1 MKKAKKLF
9 TFLTALAMALMLPA
23 QVMAAVDLNAKYEVD
38 TNKIQGWP
46 QAADIASDTGI
57 LMDADTGTVLF
68 DKGGDQQRYPA
79 SITKIMT
86 LLVAVENS
94 SMDEQVTFTETG
106 VRNVTADSSNIN
118 SKVGEVMTMQDCLHA
133 LMIISAN
140 DAAAQIAEH
149 VGGTEQNFIDM
160 MNQRAAEIGCTN
172 THFTN
177 SSGLPDENHYSSAK
191 DMALIFREGLKNE
204 AFRSVIGDAD
214 YTIQPTNMTSDKR
227 VMHTHH
233 PMFAPESDIYY
244 QGCIGGKTGFTNLA
258 AHTLITAVEQNGTT
272 YIAVVMHGVEL
283 STCCLDSKALFDYGF
298 QNFTKTAVDG
308 GSVILPNGMDVNSLT
323 KKSESNNGKIDT
335 VYYVGDHQV
344 GTSTV
349 DEAAA
354 TPTPETADS
363 ESADQNG
370 QTADSGTAD
379 TASEQDGKADN
390 SSTSE
395 TSSSESE
402 VSQNSKNTQDT
413 KSTTAGEASETNGLP
428 ALRKILLM
436 IMAAMVL
443 VLIALL
449 AALRRKERKYRK

>member
-1 MKKAKKLF
+1 MKKVKKLF
-9 TFLTALAMALMLPA
+9 AFLTTLSMVLMMSA
-23 QVMAAVDLNAKYEVD
+23 HVMAAVDLNAKYEVD

-106 VRNVTADSSNIN
+106 VRNVAADSSNIN

-149 VGGTEQNFIDM
+149 VGGTEQNFIDK

-191 DMALIFREGLKNE
+191 DMALIFREGLKNKD
-204 AFRSVIGDAD
+204 FRSVIGDAD

-244 QGCIGGKTGFTNLA
+244 PGCIGGKTGFTNLA
-258 AHTLITAVEQNGTT
+258 AHTLVTAVEQNGTT

-298 QNFTKTAVDG
+298 GNFTKTAVDG
-308 GSVILPNGMDVNSLT
+308 GSVILPKGMDVNALT
-323 KKSESNNGKIDT
+323 TKSESSNGKIET
-335 VYYVGDHQV
+335 VYYAGDHQV

-349 DEAAA
+349 DEMAATA
-354 TPTPETADS
+354 TPTPETAAS
-363 ESADQNG
+363 ETTGDTLDQSGESDNADI
-370 QTADSGTAD
+370 SGT
-379 TASEQDGKADN
+379 
-390 SSTSE
+390 SS
-395 TSSSESE
+395 SE
-402 VSQNSKNTQDT
+402 VSQNSKSTLDTQ
-413 KSTTAGEASETNGLP
+413 STTTGKVSETKGVP

-443 VLIALL
+443 ILIALL
-449 AALRRKERKYRK
+449 AALGRKERKHRR

>member
-1 MKKAKKLF
+1 MKKVKKLF
-9 TFLTALAMALMLPA
+9 AFLTILSMVLMMSA
-23 QVMAAVDLNAKYEVD
+23 HVMAAVDLNAKYEVD

-106 VRNVTADSSNIN
+106 VRNVAADSSNIN

-160 MNQRAAEIGCTN
+160 LNQRAAEIGCTN

-191 DMALIFREGLKNE
+191 DMALIFREGLKNKD
-204 AFRSVIGDAD
+204 FRSVLGDAD

-244 QGCIGGKTGFTNLA
+244 PGCIGGKTGFTNLA
-258 AHTLITAVEQNGTT
+258 AHTLVTAVEQNGTT
-272 YIAVVMHGVEL
+272 YIVVVMHGVEL

-298 QNFTKTAVDG
+298 GNFTKTAVDG
-308 GSVILPNGMDVNSLT
+308 GSVILPKGMDVNALT
-323 KKSESNNGKIDT
+323 TKSESSNGKIET
-335 VYYVGDHQV
+335 VYYAGDHQV

-349 DEAAA
+349 DEMAATA
-354 TPTPETADS
+354 TPTPETAAS
-363 ESADQNG
+363 ETTGDTLDQSGESDNNEI
-370 QTADSGTAD
+370 SGT
-379 TASEQDGKADN
+379 
-390 SSTSE
+390 SS
-395 TSSSESE
+395 SE
-402 VSQNSKNTQDT
+402 VSQNSKSTRDTQ
-413 KSTTAGEASETNGLP
+413 STTTGKVSETKGVP

-443 VLIALL
+443 ILIALL
-449 AALRRKERKYRK
+449 AALGRKERKHRKHRR

>member
-1 MKKAKKLF
+1 MKKVKKLF
-9 TFLTALAMALMLPA
+9 AFLTILSMVLMMSA
-23 QVMAAVDLNAKYEVD
+23 HVMAAVDLNAKYEVD

-106 VRNVTADSSNIN
+106 VRNVAADSSNIN

-191 DMALIFREGLKNE
+191 DMALIFREGLKNKD
-204 AFRSVIGDAD
+204 FRSVIGDAD

-244 QGCIGGKTGFTNLA
+244 PGCIGGKTGFTNLA
-258 AHTLITAVEQNGTT
+258 AHTLVTAVEQNGTT

-298 QNFTKTAVDG
+298 GNFTKTAVDG
-308 GSVILPNGMDVNSLT
+308 GSVILPKGMDVNALT
-323 KKSESNNGKIDT
+323 TKSESSNGKIET
-335 VYYVGDHQV
+335 VYYAGDHQV

-349 DEAAA
+349 DEMAATA
-354 TPTPETADS
+354 TPTPETAAS
-363 ESADQNG
+363 ETTGDTLDQSGESDNADI
-370 QTADSGTAD
+370 SGT
-379 TASEQDGKADN
+379 
-390 SSTSE
+390 SS
-395 TSSSESE
+395 SE
-402 VSQNSKNTQDT
+402 VSQNSKSTLDTQ
-413 KSTTAGEASETNGLP
+413 STTTGKVSETKGVP

-443 VLIALL
+443 ILIALL
-449 AALRRKERKYRK
+449 AALGRKERKHRR

>member
-1 MKKAKKLF
+1 MKKVKKLF
-9 TFLTALAMALMLPA
+9 AFLITLSMVLMMPA
-23 QVMAAVDLNAKYEVD
+23 HVMAAVDLNAKYEVD

-106 VRNVTADSSNIN
+106 VRNVAADSSNIN
-118 SKVGEVMTMQDCLHA
+118 SKIGEVMTMQDCLHA

-191 DMALIFREGLKNE
+191 DMALIFREGLKNKD
-204 AFRSVIGDAD
+204 FRSVIGDAD

-244 QGCIGGKTGFTNLA
+244 PGCIGGKTGFTNLA
-258 AHTLITAVEQNGTT
+258 AHTLVTAVEQNGTT

-298 QNFTKTAVDG
+298 GNFTKTAVDG
-308 GSVILPNGMDVNSLT
+308 GSVILPKGMDVNALT
-323 KKSESNNGKIDT
+323 TKSESSNGKIET
-335 VYYVGDHQV
+335 VYYAGDHQV

-349 DEAAA
+349 DEMAATA
-354 TPTPETADS
+354 TPTPEPAASETAGDTS
-363 ESADQNG
+363 DQSGESDNADI
-370 QTADSGTAD
+370 SGT
-379 TASEQDGKADN
+379 
-390 SSTSE
+390 SS
-395 TSSSESE
+395 SE
-402 VSQNSKNTQDT
+402 VSQNSKSTLDTQ
-413 KSTTAGEASETNGLP
+413 STTTGKVSETKGVP

-443 VLIALL
+443 ILIALL
-449 AALRRKERKYRK
+449 AALGRKERKHRKHRR

>member
-9 TFLTALAMALMLPA
+9 TFLTALGLALMLPA

-94 SMDEQVTFTETG
+94 SMDDQVTFTETG

-118 SKVGEVMTMQDCLHA
+118 SKAGEVMTMRDCLHA
-133 LMIISAN
+133 LIIKSAN
-140 DAAAQIAEH
+140 DVAAQIAEH
-149 VGGTEQNFIDM
+149 VGGTEQKFIDM

-177 SSGLPDENHYSSAK
+177 SSGLPDDNHYSSAR

-204 AFRSVIGDAD
+204 AFKSVIGDAD
-214 YTIQPTNMTSDKR
+214 YTIKPTNMTSEKR

-258 AHTLITAVEQNGTT
+258 AHTLVTAVEQNDTT

-298 QNFTKTAVDG
+298 QNFTKTAVNG
-308 GSVILPNGMDVNSLT
+308 GSVILPKGMDVNSLT
-323 KKSESNNGKIDT
+323 TRSENSNGKIDT

-349 DEAAA
+349 DAAETTA
-354 TPTPETADS
+354 TPTPQAADT
-363 ESADQNG
+363 EAAGQNS
-370 QTADSGTAD
+370 QPSGT
-379 TASEQDGKADN
+379 
-390 SSTSE
+390 E
-395 TSSSESE
+395 TSGDASGETGE
-402 VSQNSKNTQDT
+402 VSQNSPDTQDT
-413 KSTTAGEASETNGLP
+413 QNTISGEVSETNGVP

-436 IMAAMVL
+436 VMAVMIL
-443 VLIALL
+443 LLIALL
-449 AALRRKERKYRK
+449 AALGRKERRHRR

>member
-1 MKKAKKLF
+1 MKKVKKLF
-9 TFLTALAMALMLPA
+9 AFLTILSMVLMMSA
-23 QVMAAVDLNAKYEVD
+23 HVMAAVDLNAKYEVD

-106 VRNVTADSSNIN
+106 VRNVAADSSNIN

-191 DMALIFREGLKNE
+191 DMALIFREGLKNKD
-204 AFRSVIGDAD
+204 FRSVLGDAD

-244 QGCIGGKTGFTNLA
+244 PGCIGGKTGFTNLA
-258 AHTLITAVEQNGTT
+258 AHTLVTAVEQNGTT

-298 QNFTKTAVDG
+298 GNFTKTAVDG
-308 GSVILPNGMDVNSLT
+308 GSVILPKGMDVNALT
-323 KKSESNNGKIDT
+323 TKSESSNGKIEI
-335 VYYVGDHQV
+335 VYYAGDHQV

-349 DEAAA
+349 DEMAATA
-354 TPTPETADS
+354 TPTPETAAS
-363 ESADQNG
+363 ETTGDTLDQSGESDNNEI
-370 QTADSGTAD
+370 SGT
-379 TASEQDGKADN
+379 
-390 SSTSE
+390 SS
-395 TSSSESE
+395 SE
-402 VSQNSKNTQDT
+402 VSQNSKSTRDTQ
-413 KSTTAGEASETNGLP
+413 STTTGKVSETKGVP

-443 VLIALL
+443 ILIALL
-449 AALRRKERKYRK
+449 AALGRKERKHRKHRR

>member
-1 MKKAKKLF
+1 MKKVKKLF
-9 TFLTALAMALMLPA
+9 AFLITLSMVLMMPA
-23 QVMAAVDLNAKYEVD
+23 HVMAAVDLNAKYEVD

-106 VRNVTADSSNIN
+106 VRNVAADSSNIN
-118 SKVGEVMTMQDCLHA
+118 SKIGEVMTMQDCLHA

-172 THFTN
+172 THFAN

-191 DMALIFREGLKNE
+191 DMALIFREGLKNKD
-204 AFRSVIGDAD
+204 FRSVIGDAD

-244 QGCIGGKTGFTNLA
+244 PGCIGGKTGFTNLA
-258 AHTLITAVEQNGTT
+258 AHTLVTAVEQNGTT

-298 QNFTKTAVDG
+298 GNFTKTAVDG
-308 GSVILPNGMDVNSLT
+308 GSVILPKGMDVNALT
-323 KKSESNNGKIDT
+323 TKSESSNGKIET
-335 VYYVGDHQV
+335 VYYAGDHQV

-349 DEAAA
+349 DETAATA
-354 TPTPETADS
+354 TPTPEPAASETAGDTS
-363 ESADQNG
+363 DQSGESDNADI
-370 QTADSGTAD
+370 SGT
-379 TASEQDGKADN
+379 
-390 SSTSE
+390 SS
-395 TSSSESE
+395 SE
-402 VSQNSKNTQDT
+402 VSQNSKSTLDTQ
-413 KSTTAGEASETNGLP
+413 STTTGKVSETKGVP

-443 VLIALL
+443 ILIALL
-449 AALRRKERKYRK
+449 AALGRKERKHRKHRR

>member
-1 MKKAKKLF
+1 MKKVKKLF
-9 TFLTALAMALMLPA
+9 AFLTTLSMVLMMSA
-23 QVMAAVDLNAKYEVD
+23 HVMAAVDLNAKYEVD

-106 VRNVTADSSNIN
+106 VRNVAADSSNIN

-191 DMALIFREGLKNE
+191 DMALIFREGLKNKD
-204 AFRSVIGDAD
+204 FRSVIGDAD

-244 QGCIGGKTGFTNLA
+244 PGCIGGKTGFTNLA
-258 AHTLITAVEQNGTT
+258 AHTLVTAVEQNGTT

-298 QNFTKTAVDG
+298 GNFTKTAVDG
-308 GSVILPNGMDVNSLT
+308 GSVILPKGMDVNALT
-323 KKSESNNGKIDT
+323 TKSESSNGKIET
-335 VYYVGDHQV
+335 VYYAGNHQV

-349 DEAAA
+349 DEMAATA
-354 TPTPETADS
+354 TPTPETA
-363 ESADQNG
+363 
-370 QTADSGTAD
+370 
-379 TASEQDGKADN
+379 ASETTGDTLDQSGESDNADI
-390 SSTSE
+390 SR
-395 TSSSESE
+395 TSSSE
-402 VSQNSKNTQDT
+402 VSQNSKSTLDTQ
-413 KSTTAGEASETNGLP
+413 STTTGKVSETKGVP

-443 VLIALL
+443 ILIALL
-449 AALRRKERKYRK
+449 AALGRKERKHRKHRR

>member
-1 MKKAKKLF
+1 MKKVKKLF
-9 TFLTALAMALMLPA
+9 AFLITLSMVLMMPA
-23 QVMAAVDLNAKYEVD
+23 HVMAAVDLNAKYEVD

-46 QAADIASDTGI
+46 QSADIASDTGI

-106 VRNVTADSSNIN
+106 VRNVAADSSNIN

-191 DMALIFREGLKNE
+191 DMALIFREGLKNKD
-204 AFRSVIGDAD
+204 FRSVIGDAD

-244 QGCIGGKTGFTNLA
+244 PGCIGGKTGFTNLA
-258 AHTLITAVEQNGTT
+258 AHTLVTAVEQNGTT

-298 QNFTKTAVDG
+298 GNFTKTAVDG
-308 GSVILPNGMDVNSLT
+308 GSVILPKGMDVNALT
-323 KKSESNNGKIDT
+323 TKSESSNGKIET
-335 VYYVGDHQV
+335 VYYAGDHQV

-349 DEAAA
+349 DETAATA
-354 TPTPETADS
+354 TPTPETA
-363 ESADQNG
+363 
-370 QTADSGTAD
+370 
-379 TASEQDGKADN
+379 ASETTGDTLNQSGESDNADI
-390 SSTSE
+390 SE
-395 TSSSESE
+395 TSSSE
-402 VSQNSKNTQDT
+402 VSQNSKSTQDT
-413 KSTTAGEASETNGLP
+413 QSTTTGKVSETKGVP

-443 VLIALL
+443 ILIALL
-449 AALRRKERKYRK
+449 AALGRKERKHRKHRR

>member
-1 MKKAKKLF
+1 MKKVKKLF
-9 TFLTALAMALMLPA
+9 AFLTTLSMVLMMSA
-23 QVMAAVDLNAKYEVD
+23 HVMAAVDLNAKYEVD

-106 VRNVTADSSNIN
+106 VRNVAADSSNIN

-191 DMALIFREGLKNE
+191 DMALIFREGLKNKD
-204 AFRSVIGDAD
+204 FRSVIGDAD

-244 QGCIGGKTGFTNLA
+244 PGCIGGKTGFTNLA
-258 AHTLITAVEQNGTT
+258 AHTLVTAVEQNGTT

-298 QNFTKTAVDG
+298 GNFTKTAVDG
-308 GSVILPNGMDVNSLT
+308 GSVILPKGMDVNALT
-323 KKSESNNGKIDT
+323 TKSESSNGKIET
-335 VYYVGDHQV
+335 VYYAGDHQV

-349 DEAAA
+349 DETAATA
-354 TPTPETADS
+354 TPTPEIA
-363 ESADQNG
+363 A
-370 QTADSGTAD
+370 SGTAGD
-379 TASEQDGKADN
+379 TLDQSGESDN
-390 SSTSE
+390 NDISG
-395 TSSSESE
+395 TSSSE
-402 VSQNSKNTQDT
+402 VSQNSKSTRDTQNT
-413 KSTTAGEASETNGLP
+413 TTGKVSETKGVP

-443 VLIALL
+443 ILIALL
-449 AALRRKERKYRK
+449 AALGRKERKHRKHRR

>member
-1 MKKAKKLF
+1 MKKVKKLF
-9 TFLTALAMALMLPA
+9 AFLTTLSMVLMMSA
-23 QVMAAVDLNAKYEVD
+23 HVMAAVDLNAKYEVD

-106 VRNVTADSSNIN
+106 VRNVAADSSNIN

-191 DMALIFREGLKNE
+191 DMALIFREGLKDKD
-204 AFRSVIGDAD
+204 FRSVIGDAD

-244 QGCIGGKTGFTNLA
+244 PGCIGGKTGFTNLA
-258 AHTLITAVEQNGTT
+258 AHTLVTAVEQNGTT

-298 QNFTKTAVDG
+298 GNFTKTAVDG
-308 GSVILPNGMDVNSLT
+308 GSVILPKGMDVNALT
-323 KKSESNNGKIDT
+323 TKSESSNGKIET
-335 VYYVGDHQV
+335 VYYAGDHQV

-349 DEAAA
+349 DEMAATA
-354 TPTPETADS
+354 TPTPETAAS
-363 ESADQNG
+363 ETTGDTLDQSGESDNADI
-370 QTADSGTAD
+370 SGT
-379 TASEQDGKADN
+379 
-390 SSTSE
+390 SS
-395 TSSSESE
+395 SE
-402 VSQNSKNTQDT
+402 VSQNSKSTLDTQ
-413 KSTTAGEASETNGLP
+413 STTTGKVSETKGVP

-443 VLIALL
+443 ILIALL
-449 AALRRKERKYRK
+449 AALGRKERKHRR

>member
-1 MKKAKKLF
+1 MMSAH
-9 TFLTALAMALMLPA
+9 
-23 QVMAAVDLNAKYEVD
+23 VMAAVDLNAKYEVD

-106 VRNVTADSSNIN
+106 VRNVAADSSNIN

-191 DMALIFREGLKNE
+191 DMALIFREGLKNKD
-204 AFRSVIGDAD
+204 FRSVLGDAD

-244 QGCIGGKTGFTNLA
+244 PGCIGGKTGFTNLA
-258 AHTLITAVEQNGTT
+258 AHTLVTAVEQNGTT

-298 QNFTKTAVDG
+298 GNFTKTAVDG
-308 GSVILPNGMDVNSLT
+308 GSVILPKGMDVNALT
-323 KKSESNNGKIDT
+323 TKSESSNGKIET
-335 VYYVGDHQV
+335 VYYAGDHQV

-349 DEAAA
+349 DEMAATA
-354 TPTPETADS
+354 TPTPETAAS
-363 ESADQNG
+363 ETTGDTLDQSGESDNNEI
-370 QTADSGTAD
+370 SGT
-379 TASEQDGKADN
+379 
-390 SSTSE
+390 SS
-395 TSSSESE
+395 SE
-402 VSQNSKNTQDT
+402 VSQNSKSTRDTQ
-413 KSTTAGEASETNGLP
+413 STTTGKVSETKGVP

-443 VLIALL
+443 ILIALL
-449 AALRRKERKYRK
+449 AALGRKERKHRKHRR

>member
-1 MKKAKKLF
+1 MKKVKKLF
-9 TFLTALAMALMLPA
+9 AFLITLSMVLMMPA
-23 QVMAAVDLNAKYEVD
+23 HVMAAVDLNAKYEVD

-133 LMIISAN
+133 LIIQSAN

-172 THFTN
+172 THFAN

-191 DMALIFREGLKNE
+191 DMALIFREGLKNKD
-204 AFRSVIGDAD
+204 FRSVIGDAD

-244 QGCIGGKTGFTNLA
+244 PGCIGGKTGFTNLA
-258 AHTLITAVEQNGTT
+258 AHTLVTAVEQNGTT

-298 QNFTKTAVDG
+298 GNFTKTAVDG
-308 GSVILPNGMDVNSLT
+308 GSVILPKGMDVNALT
-323 KKSESNNGKIDT
+323 TKSESSNGKIET
-335 VYYVGDHQV
+335 VYYAGDHQV

-349 DEAAA
+349 DETAATA
-354 TPTPETADS
+354 TPTPETAAS
-363 ESADQNG
+363 ETTGDTLNQSGESDNADI
-370 QTADSGTAD
+370 SGT
-379 TASEQDGKADN
+379 
-390 SSTSE
+390 SS
-395 TSSSESE
+395 SE
-402 VSQNSKNTQDT
+402 VSQNSKSTRDTQNT
-413 KSTTAGEASETNGLP
+413 TTGKVSETKGVP

-443 VLIALL
+443 ILIALL
-449 AALRRKERKYRK
+449 AALGRKERKHRKHRR

>member
-214 YTIQPTNMTSDKR
+214 YTIQPTNLTAEPR

-258 AHTLITAVEQNGTT
+258 AHTLVTAVEQNGTT

-298 QNFTKTAVDG
+298 QNFTKTAVNG
-308 GSVILPNGMDVNSLT
+308 GSVVVPNGTDVNTLT
-323 KKSESNNGKIDT
+323 AKSETNNDKIET
-335 VYYVGDHQV
+335 TYYMGDHQV
-344 GTSTV
+344 GSAETAQAT
-349 DEAAA
+349 A
-354 TPTPETADS
+354 TPTPTPEPAVSTETTENTEAEQQGEAETENISGEAETADNN
-363 ESADQNG
+363 EKEG
-370 QTADSGTAD
+370 
-379 TASEQDGKADN
+379 
-390 SSTSE
+390 
-395 TSSSESE
+395 
-402 VSQNSKNTQDT
+402 V
-413 KSTTAGEASETNGLP
+413 P

-436 IMAAMVL
+436 IMAVMIL
-443 VLIALL
+443 LLIALL
-449 AALRRKERKYRK
+449 AALGRKERKHRKHRR

>member
-1 MKKAKKLF
+1 MKKVKKLF
-9 TFLTALAMALMLPA
+9 AFLITLSMVLMMPA
-23 QVMAAVDLNAKYEVD
+23 HVMAAVDLNAKYEVD

-106 VRNVTADSSNIN
+106 VRNVAADSSNIN

-191 DMALIFREGLKNE
+191 DMALIFREGLKNKD
-204 AFRSVIGDAD
+204 FRSVIGDAD

-244 QGCIGGKTGFTNLA
+244 PGCIGGKTGFTNLA
-258 AHTLITAVEQNGTT
+258 AHTLVTAVEQNGTT

-298 QNFTKTAVDG
+298 GNFTKTAVDG
-308 GSVILPNGMDVNSLT
+308 GSVILPKGMDVNALT
-323 KKSESNNGKIDT
+323 TKSESSNGKIET
-335 VYYVGDHQV
+335 VYYAGDHQV

-349 DEAAA
+349 DEMAATA
-354 TPTPETADS
+354 TPTPEPAASETAGDTS
-363 ESADQNG
+363 DQSGESDNN
-370 QTADSGTAD
+370 DISGT
-379 TASEQDGKADN
+379 
-390 SSTSE
+390 SS
-395 TSSSESE
+395 SE
-402 VSQNSKNTQDT
+402 VSQNSKSTLDTQ
-413 KSTTAGEASETNGLP
+413 STTTGKVSETKGVP

-443 VLIALL
+443 ILIALL
-449 AALRRKERKYRK
+449 AALGRKERKHRKHRR

>member
-1 MKKAKKLF
+1 MKKVKKLF
-9 TFLTALAMALMLPA
+9 AFLITLSMVLMMPA
-23 QVMAAVDLNAKYEVD
+23 HVMAAVDLNAKYEVD

-106 VRNVTADSSNIN
+106 VRNVAADSSNIN
-118 SKVGEVMTMQDCLHA
+118 SKIGEVMTMQDCLHA

-172 THFTN
+172 THFAN

-191 DMALIFREGLKNE
+191 DMALIFREGLKNKD
-204 AFRSVIGDAD
+204 FRSVIGDAD

-244 QGCIGGKTGFTNLA
+244 PGCIGGKTGFTNLA
-258 AHTLITAVEQNGTT
+258 AHTLVTAVEQNGTT

-298 QNFTKTAVDG
+298 GNFTKTAVDG
-308 GSVILPNGMDVNSLT
+308 GSVILPKGMDVNALT
-323 KKSESNNGKIDT
+323 TKSESSNGKIET
-335 VYYVGDHQV
+335 VYYAGDHQV

-349 DEAAA
+349 DETAATA
-354 TPTPETADS
+354 TPTPETAAS
-363 ESADQNG
+363 ETTGDTLNQSGESDNADI
-370 QTADSGTAD
+370 SGT
-379 TASEQDGKADN
+379 
-390 SSTSE
+390 SS
-395 TSSSESE
+395 SE
-402 VSQNSKNTQDT
+402 VSQNSKSTRDTQNT
-413 KSTTAGEASETNGLP
+413 TTGKVSETKGVP

-443 VLIALL
+443 ILIALL
-449 AALRRKERKYRK
+449 AALGRKERKHRKHRR

>member
-1 MKKAKKLF
+1 MKKVKKLF
-9 TFLTALAMALMLPA
+9 AFLTTLSMVLMMSA
-23 QVMAAVDLNAKYEVD
+23 HVMAAVDLNAKYEVD

-106 VRNVTADSSNIN
+106 VRNVAADSSNIN

-172 THFTN
+172 THFAN

-191 DMALIFREGLKNE
+191 DMALIFREGLKNKD
-204 AFRSVIGDAD
+204 FRSVLGDAD

-244 QGCIGGKTGFTNLA
+244 PGCIGGKTGFTNLA
-258 AHTLITAVEQNGTT
+258 AHTLVTAVEQNGTT

-298 QNFTKTAVDG
+298 GNFTKTAVDG
-308 GSVILPNGMDVNSLT
+308 GSVILPKGMDVNALT
-323 KKSESNNGKIDT
+323 AKSESSNGKIET
-335 VYYVGDHQV
+335 VYYAGDHQV

-349 DEAAA
+349 DETAATA
-354 TPTPETADS
+354 TPTPEIA
-363 ESADQNG
+363 A
-370 QTADSGTAD
+370 SGTAGD
-379 TASEQDGKADN
+379 TLDQSGESDNADI
-390 SSTSE
+390 SG
-395 TSSSESE
+395 TSSNE
-402 VSQNSKNTQDT
+402 VSQNSKSTLDTQ
-413 KSTTAGEASETNGLP
+413 STTTGKVSETKGVP

-443 VLIALL
+443 ILIALL
-449 AALRRKERKYRK
+449 AALGRKERKHRKHRR

>member
-1 MKKAKKLF
+1 MKKVKKLF
-9 TFLTALAMALMLPA
+9 AFLTTLSMVLMMSA
-23 QVMAAVDLNAKYEVD
+23 HVMAAVDLNAKYEVD

-106 VRNVTADSSNIN
+106 VRNVAADSSNIN

-191 DMALIFREGLKNE
+191 DMALIFREGLKNKD
-204 AFRSVIGDAD
+204 FRSVLGDAD

-244 QGCIGGKTGFTNLA
+244 PGCIGGKTGFTNLA
-258 AHTLITAVEQNGTT
+258 AHTLVTAVEQNGTT

-298 QNFTKTAVDG
+298 GNFTKTAVDG
-308 GSVILPNGMDVNSLT
+308 GSVILPKGMDVNALT
-323 KKSESNNGKIDT
+323 TKSESSNGKIET
-335 VYYVGDHQV
+335 VYYAGDHQV

-349 DEAAA
+349 DETAATA
-354 TPTPETADS
+354 TPTPETA
-363 ESADQNG
+363 A
-370 QTADSGTAD
+370 SGTAGD
-379 TASEQDGKADN
+379 TLDQSGESDN
-390 SSTSE
+390 NEISG
-395 TSSSESE
+395 TSSSE
-402 VSQNSKNTQDT
+402 VSQNSKSTRDTQ
-413 KSTTAGEASETNGLP
+413 STTTGKVSETKGVP

-443 VLIALL
+443 ILIALL
-449 AALRRKERKYRK
+449 AALGRKERKHRKHRR

>member
-1 MKKAKKLF
+1 MKKVKKLF
-9 TFLTALAMALMLPA
+9 AFLITLSMVLMMPA
-23 QVMAAVDLNAKYEVD
+23 HVMAAVDLNAKYEVD

-106 VRNVTADSSNIN
+106 VRNVAADSSNIN

-191 DMALIFREGLKNE
+191 DMALIFREGLKNKD
-204 AFRSVIGDAD
+204 FRSVLGDAD

-244 QGCIGGKTGFTNLA
+244 PGCIGGKTGFTNLA
-258 AHTLITAVEQNGTT
+258 AHTLVTAVEQNGTT

-298 QNFTKTAVDG
+298 GNFTKTAVDG
-308 GSVILPNGMDVNSLT
+308 GSVILPKGMDVNALT
-323 KKSESNNGKIDT
+323 TKSESSNGKIET
-335 VYYVGDHQV
+335 VYYAGDHQV

-349 DEAAA
+349 DEMAATA
-354 TPTPETADS
+354 TPTPEPAASETAGDTLDQS
-363 ESADQNG
+363 GESDNN
-370 QTADSGTAD
+370 DISGT
-379 TASEQDGKADN
+379 
-390 SSTSE
+390 SS
-395 TSSSESE
+395 SE
-402 VSQNSKNTQDT
+402 VSQNSKSTQDT
-413 KSTTAGEASETNGLP
+413 QSTTTGKVSETKGVP

-443 VLIALL
+443 ILIALL
-449 AALRRKERKYRK
+449 AALGRKERKHRKHRR

>member
-1 MKKAKKLF
+1 MKKVKKLF
-9 TFLTALAMALMLPA
+9 AFLTTLSMVLMMSA
-23 QVMAAVDLNAKYEVD
+23 HVMAAVDLNAKYEVD

-68 DKGGDQQRYPA
+68 DKGGDQQRDPA

-106 VRNVTADSSNIN
+106 VRNVAADSSNIN

-172 THFTN
+172 THFAN

-191 DMALIFREGLKNE
+191 DMALIFREGLKNKD
-204 AFRSVIGDAD
+204 FRSVIGDAD

-244 QGCIGGKTGFTNLA
+244 PGCIGGKTGFTNLA
-258 AHTLITAVEQNGTT
+258 AHTLVTAVEQNGTT

-298 QNFTKTAVDG
+298 GNFTKTAVDG
-308 GSVILPNGMDVNSLT
+308 GSVILPKGMDVNALT
-323 KKSESNNGKIDT
+323 AKSESSNGKIET
-335 VYYVGDHQV
+335 VYYAGDHQV

-349 DEAAA
+349 DETAATA
-354 TPTPETADS
+354 TPTPEIA
-363 ESADQNG
+363 A
-370 QTADSGTAD
+370 SGTAGD
-379 TASEQDGKADN
+379 TLDQSGESDNADI
-390 SSTSE
+390 SG
-395 TSSSESE
+395 TSSNE
-402 VSQNSKNTQDT
+402 VSQNSKSTLDTQ
-413 KSTTAGEASETNGLP
+413 STTTGKVSETKGVP

-443 VLIALL
+443 ILIALL
-449 AALRRKERKYRK
+449 AALGRKERKHRKHRR

>member
-1 MKKAKKLF
+1 MKKVKKLF
-9 TFLTALAMALMLPA
+9 AFLITLSMVLMMPA
-23 QVMAAVDLNAKYEVD
+23 HVMAAVDLNAKYEVD

-106 VRNVTADSSNIN
+106 VRNVAADSSNIN

-140 DAAAQIAEH
+140 DTAAQIAEH

-172 THFTN
+172 THFAN

-191 DMALIFREGLKNE
+191 DMALIFREGLKNKD
-204 AFRSVIGDAD
+204 FRSVIGDAD

-244 QGCIGGKTGFTNLA
+244 PGCIGGKTGFTNLA
-258 AHTLITAVEQNGTT
+258 AHTLVTAVEQNGTT

-298 QNFTKTAVDG
+298 GNFTKTAVDG
-308 GSVILPNGMDVNSLT
+308 GSVILPKGMDVNALT
-323 KKSESNNGKIDT
+323 TKSESSNGKIET
-335 VYYVGDHQV
+335 VYYAGDHQV

-349 DEAAA
+349 DETAATA
-354 TPTPETADS
+354 TPTPETAAS
-363 ESADQNG
+363 ETTGDTLNQSGESDNADI
-370 QTADSGTAD
+370 SGT
-379 TASEQDGKADN
+379 
-390 SSTSE
+390 SS
-395 TSSSESE
+395 SE
-402 VSQNSKNTQDT
+402 VSQNSKSTRDTQNT
-413 KSTTAGEASETNGLP
+413 TTGKVSETKGVP

-443 VLIALL
+443 ILIALL
-449 AALRRKERKYRK
+449 AALGRKERKHRKHRR

>member
-1 MKKAKKLF
+1 MKKVKKLF
-9 TFLTALAMALMLPA
+9 TFLAALGMALMLPA

-214 YTIQPTNMTSDKR
+214 YTIQPTNLTAEPR

-258 AHTLITAVEQNGTT
+258 AHTLVTAVEQNGTT

-308 GSVILPNGMDVNSLT
+308 GSVVVPNGTDVNTLT
-323 KKSESNNGKIDT
+323 AKSETNNDKIET
-335 VYYVGDHQV
+335 TYYMGDHQV
-344 GTSTV
+344 GSAETAQAT
-349 DEAAA
+349 A
-354 TPTPETADS
+354 TPTPTPEPAVSTETTENTEAEQQGEAETENISGEAETADNN
-363 ESADQNG
+363 EKEG
-370 QTADSGTAD
+370 
-379 TASEQDGKADN
+379 
-390 SSTSE
+390 
-395 TSSSESE
+395 
-402 VSQNSKNTQDT
+402 V
-413 KSTTAGEASETNGLP
+413 P

-436 IMAAMVL
+436 IMAVMIL
-443 VLIALL
+443 LLIALL
-449 AALRRKERKYRK
+449 AALGRKERKHRKHRR

>member
-1 MKKAKKLF
+1 MKKVKKLF
-9 TFLTALAMALMLPA
+9 AFLATLSMVLMMPA
-23 QVMAAVDLNAKYEVD
+23 HVMAAVDLNAKYEVD

-106 VRNVTADSSNIN
+106 VRNVAADSSNIN
-118 SKVGEVMTMQDCLHA
+118 SKVGEVMTIQDCLHA

-191 DMALIFREGLKNE
+191 DMALIFREGLKNKD
-204 AFRSVIGDAD
+204 FRSVIGDAD

-244 QGCIGGKTGFTNLA
+244 PGCIGGKTGFTNLA
-258 AHTLITAVEQNGTT
+258 AHTLVTAVEQNGTT

-298 QNFTKTAVDG
+298 GNFTKTAVDG
-308 GSVILPNGMDVNSLT
+308 GSVILPKGMDVNALT
-323 KKSESNNGKIDT
+323 TKSESSNGKIET
-335 VYYVGDHQV
+335 VYYAGDHQV

-349 DEAAA
+349 DETAATA
-354 TPTPETADS
+354 TPTPETAAS
-363 ESADQNG
+363 ETTGDTLNQSGESDNADI
-370 QTADSGTAD
+370 SGT
-379 TASEQDGKADN
+379 
-390 SSTSE
+390 SS
-395 TSSSESE
+395 SE
-402 VSQNSKNTQDT
+402 VSQNSKSTQDT
-413 KSTTAGEASETNGLP
+413 QSTTTGKVSETKGVP

-443 VLIALL
+443 ILIALL
-449 AALRRKERKYRK
+449 AALGRKERKHRKHRR

>member
-1 MKKAKKLF
+1 MKKVKKLF
-9 TFLTALAMALMLPA
+9 AFLTILSMVLMMSA
-23 QVMAAVDLNAKYEVD
+23 HVMAAVDLNAKYEVD

-106 VRNVTADSSNIN
+106 VRNVAADSSNIN

-191 DMALIFREGLKNE
+191 DMALIFREGLKNKD
-204 AFRSVIGDAD
+204 FRSVLGDAD

-244 QGCIGGKTGFTNLA
+244 PGCIGGKTGFTNLA
-258 AHTLITAVEQNGTT
+258 AHTLVTAVEQNGTT

-298 QNFTKTAVDG
+298 GNFTKTAVDG
-308 GSVILPNGMDVNSLT
+308 GSVILPKGMDVNALT
-323 KKSESNNGKIDT
+323 TKSESSNGKIET
-335 VYYVGDHQV
+335 IYYAGDHQV

-349 DEAAA
+349 DEMAATA
-354 TPTPETADS
+354 TPTPETAAS
-363 ESADQNG
+363 ETTGDTLDQSGESDNNEI
-370 QTADSGTAD
+370 SGT
-379 TASEQDGKADN
+379 
-390 SSTSE
+390 SS
-395 TSSSESE
+395 SE
-402 VSQNSKNTQDT
+402 VSQNSKSTRDTQ
-413 KSTTAGEASETNGLP
+413 STTTGKVSETKGVP

-443 VLIALL
+443 ILIALL
-449 AALRRKERKYRK
+449 AALGRKERKHRKHRR

>member
-1 MKKAKKLF
+1 MKKVKKLF
-9 TFLTALAMALMLPA
+9 AFLTILSMVLMMSA
-23 QVMAAVDLNAKYEVD
+23 HVMAAVDLNAKYEVD

-106 VRNVTADSSNIN
+106 VRNVAADSSNIN

-191 DMALIFREGLKNE
+191 DMALIFREGLKNKD
-204 AFRSVIGDAD
+204 FRSVLGDAD

-244 QGCIGGKTGFTNLA
+244 PGCIGGKTGFTNLA
-258 AHTLITAVEQNGTT
+258 AHTLVTAVEQNGTT

-298 QNFTKTAVDG
+298 GNFTKTAVDG
-308 GSVILPNGMDVNSLT
+308 GSVILPKGMDVNALT
-323 KKSESNNGKIDT
+323 TKSESSNGKIET
-335 VYYVGDHQV
+335 VYYAGDHQV

-349 DEAAA
+349 DEMAATA
-354 TPTPETADS
+354 TPTPETAAS
-363 ESADQNG
+363 ETTGDTLDQSGESDNNEI
-370 QTADSGTAD
+370 SGT
-379 TASEQDGKADN
+379 
-390 SSTSE
+390 SS
-395 TSSSESE
+395 SE
-402 VSQNSKNTQDT
+402 VSQNSKSTRDTQ
-413 KSTTAGEASETNGLP
+413 STTTGKVSETKGVP

-443 VLIALL
+443 ILIALL
-449 AALRRKERKYRK
+449 AAFGRKERKHRKHRR

>member
-1 MKKAKKLF
+1 MKKTKKLF
-9 TFLTALAMALMLPA
+9 TVLTALCLVLMQPA

-94 SMDEQVTFTETG
+94 SMDDQVTFTETG

-118 SKVGEVMTMQDCLHA
+118 SKVGEVMTMRDCLHA
-133 LMIISAN
+133 LIIKSAN
-140 DAAAQIAEH
+140 DVAAQIAEY
-149 VGGTEQNFIDM
+149 VGGTEQKFIDM

-177 SSGLPDENHYSSAK
+177 SSGLPDDNHYSSAR

-214 YTIQPTNMTSDKR
+214 YTIKPTNMTGEKR

-258 AHTLITAVEQNGTT
+258 AHTLVTAVEQNDTT

-298 QNFTKTAVDG
+298 QNFTKTAVNG
-308 GSVILPNGMDVNSLT
+308 GSVILPKGMDVNTLT
-323 KKSESNNGKIDT
+323 TKSENSNGKIDT
-335 VYYVGDHQV
+335 AYYVGDHQV

-349 DEAAA
+349 DAAAATA
-354 TPTPETADS
+354 TPTPQAADPKAS
-363 ESADQNG
+363 DQNG
-370 QTADSGTAD
+370 QTTGSEASGEV
-379 TASEQDGKADN
+379 SG
-390 SSTSE
+390 
-395 TSSSESE
+395 ESGE
-402 VSQNSKNTQDT
+402 VSQNIGNTQDT
-413 KSTTAGEASETNGLP
+413 KSTTAGEVSEKKGVP

-436 IMAAMVL
+436 IMAIMVL
-443 VLIALL
+443 LLIALL
-449 AALRRKERKYRK
+449 AALGRKERRHRR

>member
-1 MKKAKKLF
+1 MKKVKKLF
-9 TFLTALAMALMLPA
+9 AFLTTLSMVLMMSA
-23 QVMAAVDLNAKYEVD
+23 HVMAAVDLNAKYEVD

-106 VRNVTADSSNIN
+106 VRNVAADSSNIN

-191 DMALIFREGLKNE
+191 DMALIFREGLKNKD
-204 AFRSVIGDAD
+204 FRSVIGDAD

-244 QGCIGGKTGFTNLA
+244 PGCIGGKTGFTNLA
-258 AHTLITAVEQNGTT
+258 AHTLVTAVEQNGTT

-298 QNFTKTAVDG
+298 GNFTKTAVDG
-308 GSVILPNGMDVNSLT
+308 GSVILPKGMDVNALT
-323 KKSESNNGKIDT
+323 TKSESSNGKIET
-335 VYYVGDHQV
+335 VYYAGDHQV

-349 DEAAA
+349 DEMAATA
-354 TPTPETADS
+354 TPTLETAAS
-363 ESADQNG
+363 ETTGDTLDQSGESDNADI
-370 QTADSGTAD
+370 SGT
-379 TASEQDGKADN
+379 
-390 SSTSE
+390 SS
-395 TSSSESE
+395 SE
-402 VSQNSKNTQDT
+402 VSQNSKSTLDTQ
-413 KSTTAGEASETNGLP
+413 STTTGKVSETKGVP

-443 VLIALL
+443 ILIALL
-449 AALRRKERKYRK
+449 AALGRKERKHRR

>member
-1 MKKAKKLF
+1 MKKVKKLF
-9 TFLTALAMALMLPA
+9 AFLITLSMVLMMPA
-23 QVMAAVDLNAKYEVD
+23 HVMAAVDLNAKYEVD

-133 LMIISAN
+133 LIIQSAN

-191 DMALIFREGLKNE
+191 DMALIFREGLKNKD
-204 AFRSVIGDAD
+204 FRSVIGDAD

-244 QGCIGGKTGFTNLA
+244 PGCIGGKTGFTNLA
-258 AHTLITAVEQNGTT
+258 AHTLVTAVEQNGTT

-298 QNFTKTAVDG
+298 GNFTKTAVDG
-308 GSVILPNGMDVNSLT
+308 GSVILPKGMDVNALT
-323 KKSESNNGKIDT
+323 TKSESSNGKIET
-335 VYYVGDHQV
+335 VYYAGDHQV

-349 DEAAA
+349 DEMAATA
-354 TPTPETADS
+354 TPTPETAAS
-363 ESADQNG
+363 ETTGDTLNQSGESDNADI
-370 QTADSGTAD
+370 SGT
-379 TASEQDGKADN
+379 
-390 SSTSE
+390 SS
-395 TSSSESE
+395 SE
-402 VSQNSKNTQDT
+402 VSQNSKSTRDTQ
-413 KSTTAGEASETNGLP
+413 STTTGKVSETKGVP

-443 VLIALL
+443 ILIALL
-449 AALRRKERKYRK
+449 AALGRKERKHRR

>member
-1 MKKAKKLF
+1 MKKVKKLF
-9 TFLTALAMALMLPA
+9 AFLTILSMVLMMSA
-23 QVMAAVDLNAKYEVD
+23 HVMAAVDLNAKYEVD

-106 VRNVTADSSNIN
+106 VRNVAADSSNIN
-118 SKVGEVMTMQDCLHA
+118 SKVGEIMTMQDCLHA

-191 DMALIFREGLKNE
+191 DMALIFREGLKNKD
-204 AFRSVIGDAD
+204 FRSVLGDAD

-244 QGCIGGKTGFTNLA
+244 PGCIGGKTGFTNLA
-258 AHTLITAVEQNGTT
+258 AHTLVTAVEQNGTT

-298 QNFTKTAVDG
+298 GNFTKTAVDG
-308 GSVILPNGMDVNSLT
+308 GSVILPKGMDVNALT
-323 KKSESNNGKIDT
+323 TKSESSNGKIET
-335 VYYVGDHQV
+335 VYYAGDHQV

-349 DEAAA
+349 DEMAATA
-354 TPTPETADS
+354 TPTPETAAS
-363 ESADQNG
+363 ETTGDTLDQSGESDNNEI
-370 QTADSGTAD
+370 SGT
-379 TASEQDGKADN
+379 
-390 SSTSE
+390 SS
-395 TSSSESE
+395 SE
-402 VSQNSKNTQDT
+402 VSQNSKSTRDTQ
-413 KSTTAGEASETNGLP
+413 STTTGKVSETKGVP

-443 VLIALL
+443 ILIALL
-449 AALRRKERKYRK
+449 AALGRKERKHRKHRR

>member
-1 MKKAKKLF
+1 M
-9 TFLTALAMALMLPA
+9 
-23 QVMAAVDLNAKYEVD
+23 
-38 TNKIQGWP
+38 
-46 QAADIASDTGI
+46 
-57 LMDADTGTVLF
+57 
-68 DKGGDQQRYPA
+68 
-79 SITKIMT
+79 
-86 LLVAVENS
+86 
-94 SMDEQVTFTETG
+94 TFTETG
-106 VRNVTADSSNIN
+106 VRNVAADSSNIN

-172 THFTN
+172 THFAN

-191 DMALIFREGLKNE
+191 DMALIFREGLKNKD
-204 AFRSVIGDAD
+204 FRSVIGDAD

-244 QGCIGGKTGFTNLA
+244 PGCIAGKTGFTNLA
-258 AHTLITAVEQNGTT
+258 AHTLVTAVEQNGTT

-298 QNFTKTAVDG
+298 GNFTKTAVDG
-308 GSVILPNGMDVNSLT
+308 GSVILPKGMDVNALT
-323 KKSESNNGKIDT
+323 AKSESSNGKIET
-335 VYYVGDHQV
+335 VYYAGDHQV

-349 DEAAA
+349 DETAATA
-354 TPTPETADS
+354 TPTPEIA
-363 ESADQNG
+363 A
-370 QTADSGTAD
+370 SGTAGD
-379 TASEQDGKADN
+379 TLDQSGESDNADI
-390 SSTSE
+390 SG
-395 TSSSESE
+395 TSSNE
-402 VSQNSKNTQDT
+402 VSQNSKSTLDTQ
-413 KSTTAGEASETNGLP
+413 STTTGKVSETKGVP

-443 VLIALL
+443 ILIALL
-449 AALRRKERKYRK
+449 AALGRKERKHRKHRR

>member
-1 MKKAKKLF
+1 MKKVKKLF
-9 TFLTALAMALMLPA
+9 AFLTTLSMVLMMSA
-23 QVMAAVDLNAKYEVD
+23 HVMAAVDLNAKYEVD

-106 VRNVTADSSNIN
+106 VRNVAADSSNIN

-172 THFTN
+172 THFAN

-191 DMALIFREGLKNE
+191 DMALIFREGLMNKD
-204 AFRSVIGDAD
+204 FRSVIGDAD

-244 QGCIGGKTGFTNLA
+244 PGCIGGKTGFTNLA
-258 AHTLITAVEQNGTT
+258 AHTLVTAVEQNGTT

-298 QNFTKTAVDG
+298 GNFTKTAVDG
-308 GSVILPNGMDVNSLT
+308 GSVILPKGMDVNALT
-323 KKSESNNGKIDT
+323 AKSESSNGKIET
-335 VYYVGDHQV
+335 VYYAGDHQV

-349 DEAAA
+349 DETAA
-354 TPTPETADS
+354 TEIA
-363 ESADQNG
+363 A
-370 QTADSGTAD
+370 SGTAGD
-379 TASEQDGKADN
+379 TLDQSGESDNADI
-390 SSTSE
+390 SG
-395 TSSSESE
+395 TSSNE
-402 VSQNSKNTQDT
+402 VSQNSKSTLDTQ
-413 KSTTAGEASETNGLP
+413 STTTGKVSETKGVP

-443 VLIALL
+443 ILIALL
-449 AALRRKERKYRK
+449 AALGRKERKHRKHRR

>member
-1 MKKAKKLF
+1 MKKVKKLF
-9 TFLTALAMALMLPA
+9 AFLTTLSMVLMMSA
-23 QVMAAVDLNAKYEVD
+23 HVMAAVDLNAKYEVD

-106 VRNVTADSSNIN
+106 VRNVAADSSNIN

-191 DMALIFREGLKNE
+191 DMALIFREGLKNKD
-204 AFRSVIGDAD
+204 FRSVLGDAD

-244 QGCIGGKTGFTNLA
+244 PGCIGGKTGFTNLA
-258 AHTLITAVEQNGTT
+258 AHTLVTAVEQNGTT

-298 QNFTKTAVDG
+298 GNFTKTAVDG
-308 GSVILPNGMDVNSLT
+308 GSVILPKGMDVNALT
-323 KKSESNNGKIDT
+323 TKSESSNGKIET
-335 VYYVGDHQV
+335 VYYAGDHQV

-349 DEAAA
+349 DEMAATA
-354 TPTPETADS
+354 TPTPETAAS
-363 ESADQNG
+363 ETTGDTLDQSGESDNADI
-370 QTADSGTAD
+370 SGT
-379 TASEQDGKADN
+379 
-390 SSTSE
+390 SS
-395 TSSSESE
+395 SE
-402 VSQNSKNTQDT
+402 VSQNSKSTLDTQ
-413 KSTTAGEASETNGLP
+413 STTTGKVSETKGVP

-443 VLIALL
+443 ILIALL
-449 AALRRKERKYRK
+449 AALGRKERKHRKHRR

>member
-1 MKKAKKLF
+1 MKKVKKLF
-9 TFLTALAMALMLPA
+9 AFLTTLSMVLMMSA
-23 QVMAAVDLNAKYEVD
+23 HVMAAVDLNAKYEVD

-106 VRNVTADSSNIN
+106 VRNVAADSSNIN

-191 DMALIFREGLKNE
+191 DMALIFREGLKNKD
-204 AFRSVIGDAD
+204 FRSVIGDAD

-244 QGCIGGKTGFTNLA
+244 PGCIGGKTGFTNLA
-258 AHTLITAVEQNGTT
+258 AHTLVTAVEQNGTT

-298 QNFTKTAVDG
+298 GNFTKTAVDG
-308 GSVILPNGMDVNSLT
+308 GSVILPKGMDVNALT
-323 KKSESNNGKIDT
+323 TKSESSNGKIET
-335 VYYVGDHQV
+335 VYYAGDHQV

-349 DEAAA
+349 DETAATA
-354 TPTPETADS
+354 TPTPEIA
-363 ESADQNG
+363 A
-370 QTADSGTAD
+370 SGTAGD
-379 TASEQDGKADN
+379 TLDQSGESDN
-390 SSTSE
+390 NDISG
-395 TSSSESE
+395 TSSSE
-402 VSQNSKNTQDT
+402 VSQNSKSTQDT
-413 KSTTAGEASETNGLP
+413 QSTTTGKVSETKGVP

-443 VLIALL
+443 ILIALL
-449 AALRRKERKYRK
+449 AALGRKERKHRKHRR

>member
-1 MKKAKKLF
+1 MKKVKKLF
-9 TFLTALAMALMLPA
+9 AFLTTLSMVLMMSA
-23 QVMAAVDLNAKYEVD
+23 HVMAAVDLNAKYEVD

-106 VRNVTADSSNIN
+106 VRNVAADSSNIN

-191 DMALIFREGLKNE
+191 DMALIFREGLKNKD
-204 AFRSVIGDAD
+204 FRSVIGDAD
-214 YTIQPTNMTSDKR
+214 YKIQPTNMTSDKR

-244 QGCIGGKTGFTNLA
+244 PGCIGGKTGFTNLA
-258 AHTLITAVEQNGTT
+258 AHTLVTAVEQNGTT

-298 QNFTKTAVDG
+298 GNFTKTAVDG
-308 GSVILPNGMDVNSLT
+308 GSVILPKGMDVNALT
-323 KKSESNNGKIDT
+323 TKSESSNGKIET
-335 VYYVGDHQV
+335 VYYAGDHQV

-349 DEAAA
+349 DETAATA
-354 TPTPETADS
+354 TPTPETA
-363 ESADQNG
+363 A
-370 QTADSGTAD
+370 SGTAGD
-379 TASEQDGKADN
+379 TLDQSGESDN
-390 SSTSE
+390 NEISG
-395 TSSSESE
+395 TSSSE
-402 VSQNSKNTQDT
+402 VSQNSKSTRDTQ
-413 KSTTAGEASETNGLP
+413 STTTGKVSETKGVP

-443 VLIALL
+443 ILIALL
-449 AALRRKERKYRK
+449 AALGRKERKHRKHRR

>member
-1 MKKAKKLF
+1 MKKVKKLF
-9 TFLTALAMALMLPA
+9 TLLTALCMSLMLPA
-23 QVMAAVDLNAKYEVD
+23 QVMAAVDLNARYEVD

-118 SKVGEVMTMQDCLHA
+118 SKIGEVMTMQDCLHA
-133 LMIISAN
+133 LIIQSAN

-160 MNQRAAEIGCTN
+160 MNQRAAQIGCTN

-227 VMHTHH
+227 VFHTHH

-258 AHTLITAVEQNGTT
+258 AHTLVTAVEQNGTT
-272 YIAVVMHGVEL
+272 YIAVVMHGAEL

-298 QNFTKTAVDG
+298 RNFTKTAVDG
-308 GSVILPNGMDVNSLT
+308 GSVILPNGMDVNTLT
-323 KKSESNNGKIDT
+323 TKSENNNGKVDT

-344 GTSTV
+344 GNSTV
-349 DEAAA
+349 DEPAA
-354 TPTPETADS
+354 TPTPEAAVS
-363 ESADQNG
+363 EAAG
-370 QTADSGTAD
+370 QTAASGTTGNTSDESAGTDNSGDSGT
-379 TASEQDGKADN
+379 
-390 SSTSE
+390 SSG
-395 TSSSESE
+395 E
-402 VSQNSKNTQDT
+402 VSRSSKNTQDT
-413 KSTTAGEASETNGLP
+413 RSTTAGEEGETKGMP

-436 IMAAMVL
+436 VMAVMVL
-443 VLIALL
+443 ILIALL
-449 AALRRKERKYRK
+449 AALGRKERKHRR

>member
-1 MKKAKKLF
+1 MKKVKKLF
-9 TFLTALAMALMLPA
+9 AFLTTLSMVLMMSA
-23 QVMAAVDLNAKYEVD
+23 HVMAAVDLNAKYEVD

-106 VRNVTADSSNIN
+106 VRNVAADSSNIN

-191 DMALIFREGLKNE
+191 DMALIFREGLKNKD
-204 AFRSVIGDAD
+204 FRSVIGDAD

-244 QGCIGGKTGFTNLA
+244 PGCIGGKTGFTNLA
-258 AHTLITAVEQNGTT
+258 AHTLVTAVEQNGTT

-283 STCCLDSKALFDYGF
+283 STCCLDSKALFEYGF
-298 QNFTKTAVDG
+298 GNFTKTAVDG
-308 GSVILPNGMDVNSLT
+308 GSVILPKGMDVNALT
-323 KKSESNNGKIDT
+323 TKSESSNGKIET
-335 VYYVGDHQV
+335 VYYAGDHQV

-349 DEAAA
+349 DEMAATA
-354 TPTPETADS
+354 TPTPETAAS
-363 ESADQNG
+363 ETTGDTLDQSGESDNADI
-370 QTADSGTAD
+370 SGT
-379 TASEQDGKADN
+379 
-390 SSTSE
+390 SS
-395 TSSSESE
+395 SE
-402 VSQNSKNTQDT
+402 VSQNSKSTLDTQ
-413 KSTTAGEASETNGLP
+413 STTTGKVSETKGVP

-443 VLIALL
+443 ILIALL
-449 AALRRKERKYRK
+449 AALGRKERKHRR

>member
-1 MKKAKKLF
+1 MKKVKKLF
-9 TFLTALAMALMLPA
+9 AFLTTLSMVLMMSA
-23 QVMAAVDLNAKYEVD
+23 HVMAAVDLNAKYEVD

-106 VRNVTADSSNIN
+106 VRNVAADSSNIN

-191 DMALIFREGLKNE
+191 DMALIFREGLKNKD
-204 AFRSVIGDAD
+204 FRSVLGDAD

-244 QGCIGGKTGFTNLA
+244 PGCIGGKTGFTNLA
-258 AHTLITAVEQNGTT
+258 AHTLVTAVEQNGTT

-298 QNFTKTAVDG
+298 GNFTKTAVDG
-308 GSVILPNGMDVNSLT
+308 GSVILPKGMDVNALT
-323 KKSESNNGKIDT
+323 TKSESSNGKIET
-335 VYYVGDHQV
+335 VYYAGDHQV

-349 DEAAA
+349 DETAATA
-354 TPTPETADS
+354 TPTPETA
-363 ESADQNG
+363 A
-370 QTADSGTAD
+370 SGTAGD
-379 TASEQDGKADN
+379 TLDQSGESDN
-390 SSTSE
+390 NDISG
-395 TSSSESE
+395 TSSSE
-402 VSQNSKNTQDT
+402 VSQNSKSTRDTQ
-413 KSTTAGEASETNGLP
+413 STTTGKVSETKGVP

-443 VLIALL
+443 ILIALL
-449 AALRRKERKYRK
+449 AALGRKERKHRKHRR